1 MRRNLWG
8 WCSHHLGYCLQNER
22 QKMNRLLISDMLP
35 AYWEIRKELPSGGS
49 PVSLSTRPPP
59 TPATA
64 TRTP

>member
-1 MRRNLWG
+1 
-8 WCSHHLGYCLQNER
+8 
-22 QKMNRLLISDMLP
+22 MNRLLISDMLP